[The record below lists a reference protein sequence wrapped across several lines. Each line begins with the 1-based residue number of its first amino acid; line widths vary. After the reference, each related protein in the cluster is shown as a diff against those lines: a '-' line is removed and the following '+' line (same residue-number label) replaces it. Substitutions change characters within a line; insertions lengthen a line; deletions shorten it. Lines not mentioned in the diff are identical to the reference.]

1 MKRVYFL
8 LATFLSLLSALP
20 ISGQTITAKTMV
32 PVARESYTYPV
43 RDVHSKNYSLE
54 NNWIISQVEG
64 NFGENKPGNND
75 MVRGMDVKD
84 GIMYFINRET
94 ASLVRVDGATGEM
107 LDPIRI
113 TDEHLFK
120 VEQDGE
126 WVSDVLLPYND
137 IHFDQA
143 GNCLIGGCTYGT
155 HTFFIYEVNLE
166 TGVATEVI
174 RERLYDNPNFLDN
187 GYRFDAF
194 GVYGDI
200 HDDAVIMAAD
210 ANSWTVYR
218 WLIKDGVVTPAEQI
232 KITLN
237 PEVDNYLAV
246 SATSF
251 GTAPQIFPQD
261 EEGSFF
267 YVDGSNTLPML
278 FNESGDLIEDFASVP
293 TGLVVAN
300 NSGEEINLSTKP
312 NGMIEFQV
320 GEEYFLLMAATHTV
334 HAVPSTFALYKFAD
348 QGRMFE
354 DMEPL
359 WYFPTDG
366 MGTVS
371 NGCRTAVPVVEVID
385 DSTAKLYLYA
395 NNNGYACYTL
405 FNGYDSLPM
414 QQTDTIYFVNA
425 QSWSPVNVYAWNEET
440 SSQNATWPGVA
451 AEKANYQVNG
461 YDVYY
466 FVVNQGQYT
475 HCIFNN
481 GSAQTDNL
489 QWTAGKYYY
498 NGSWWT
504 YDELMNNV
512 VQSTYTVV
520 GSSGLLGTHWEVT
533 DTTNNML
540 LLEDGT
546 YQLIKTDVTLVAGT
560 YEYKV
565 VRDHSWEWCLP
576 TGANQV
582 LYIDKDGI
590 YTVTFTLD
598 LTLQTISAT
607 SELQQEAV
615 VIPKVFLIGTMNDWD
630 YTATELQLAP
640 DSLTASVT
648 IMLDANTIYDYQMVV
663 DGNWF
668 TSYDGTMTRDNCQ
681 NWQFEHIE
689 NTLTYASVYTDIAG
703 EYTFVWNYA
712 DNTISV
718 IYPDL
723 CSAVKELDWY
733 NGVKISQLQS
743 SIWHKIDIA
752 SITEYAALTN
762 IPIENDLW
770 EQVNVSVEYYT
781 SCDGLI
787 IMQNEARF
795 AVGVTNMNI
804 NFDEIMKYIV
814 YMPNIDAIYLKISVE
829 VVEYAYAFLED
840 IVCDGAEYV
849 DPITGEAHVIMSSE
863 PSSLYWGDTVQ
874 VHSTL
879 DSIYV
884 FYFTPMDAPE
894 MLDEYMLEQIGA
906 MPRLEAGLPV
916 DTTGSAEAIMA
927 YYNSMDTEYI
937 ADIVRIEW
945 VEGANE
951 IVDCSATTHEMTL
964 LVESDC
970 DYVMEIIYEFP
981 VAYLAVEEI
990 NIEACGSYT
999 WNGITYTESGE
1010 YYLTNE
1016 EGCIVEILYLT
1027 IYPIDDEITIETIC
1041 YGETFLWEANG
1052 EKYTETSY
1060 IKILK
1065 ENEYGCEITYI
1076 LDLTVTTAPIVITDT
1091 VTICYGDSYE
1101 WIDGYYDETGVYE
1114 TIIANEFGCD
1124 SIIATLHLT
1133 VLPEVPETI
1142 IEKTIYDGD
1151 KYTWHDDIY
1160 TEEGEYS
1167 ITLQD
1172 INGCDSVVTLILT
1185 VLPIYENEWNLLQEI
1200 RDDLIQ
1206 NNAWQTPWDLSTSVS
1221 SWRGVE
1227 LYNGHIIEINLSSKG
1242 LTGTFPTKILQLP
1255 HLEYLSLANNQLT
1268 GDAFAKIQT
1277 DMTAV
1282 VAENSTF
1289 VSALTYLDISYN
1301 QFTGN
1306 VGLLA
1311 IMSKLIPNLSN
1322 LQANNNCFKDVI
1334 PTIPQNINVD
1344 LSNQDINYYIQLD
1357 LSNLDIDPKQV
1368 PTILLYDHVEQ
1379 TYFTSPIAIDIT
1391 NYSPDYTYDHAQ
1403 PWGIMIDKTNDY
1415 TTCLN
1420 GDAYRGKNGDT
1431 LYLSYP
1437 YAEVSHDSYCRM
1449 TLSFEMGD
1457 ANFVDGV
1464 NIADLQTTI
1473 LYAFGEYN
1481 NCVFN
1486 FTAADTYTDNKINV
1500 QDLIR
1505 TVDILLAKAD
1515 INTDSTTINY
1525 IAPRTRTAFYDAEII
1540 VENNTIKLI
1549 TNQPIAALQISA
1561 TGDVQW
1567 LLNGIGMEQT
1577 TAHHSV
1583 VAYSLVGNYIPAG
1596 ETIIG
1601 YCQGNVDL
1609 LHAELSNANAQL
1621 VPVII
1626 SGQRMPT
1633 TVEDLQTTDSEQAI
1647 YDVLGRKHNQMNQ
1660 QGLYIIKSDNQ
1671 YIKVYNN
1678 K

>member
-84 GIMYFINRET
+84 GIMYFINRKT

-143 GNCLIGGCTYGT
+143 GNCLIGGSTYGT

-251 GTAPQIFPQD
+251 GTAPRIFPQD
-261 EEGSFF
+261 EEGSLF

-466 FVVNQGQYT
+466 FVANQRQYT

-504 YDELMNNV
+504 YDDDELKSDV
-512 VQSTYTVV
+512 VQSTYTVA

-689 NTLTYASVYTDIAG
+689 NTNTYASIHTDIAG

-712 DNTISV
+712 DNTVSV
-718 IYPDL
+718 IYPDI
-723 CSAVKELDWY
+723 CSAVPELEWY
-733 NGVKISQLQS
+733 NGIVISEMRTGWYKLSVS
-743 SIWHKIDIA
+743 SL
-752 SITEYAALTN
+752 TEYASLTSVSLYN
-762 IPIENDLW
+762 YLYNP
-770 EQVNVSVEYYT
+770 VKVSVDYYT
-781 SCDGLI
+781 ACEGYQ
-787 IMQNEARF
+787 IMQGTSTRF
-795 AVGVTNMNI
+795 DTGVTTVDVNM
-804 NFDEIMKYIV
+804 DELMKYMNYI
-814 YMPNIDAIYLKISVE
+814 PNIEFVYLYISIDIIEHAYQTIMDYVCE
-829 VVEYAYAFLED
+829 GTEY
-840 IVCDGAEYV
+840 I
-849 DPITGEAHVIMSSE
+849 DPITGEGHLIVE
-863 PSSLYWGDTVQ
+863 PYLIWMDTVH
-874 VHSTL
+874 VHETL
-879 DSIYV
+879 DSIYT
-884 FYFTPMDAPE
+884 FYITPIVAPE
-894 MLDEYMLEQIGA
+894 ILNEYTLEQIGA
-906 MPRLEAGLPV
+906 IPRIVAGHPV
-916 DTTGSAEAIMA
+916 DISGSTETIMA
-927 YYNSMDTEYI
+927 YYKANDTETL
-937 ADIVRIEW
+937 ADVLHVEW
-945 VEGANE
+945 INGAD
-951 IVDCSATTHEMTL
+951 VTLPCDAYSHAMTL
-964 LVESDC
+964 LVTTAC
-970 DYVMEIIYEFP
+970 DNQLKVDYEFP
-981 VAYLAVEEI
+981 VVYVDITETHIA
-990 NIEACGSYT
+990 ACGSYT

-1010 YYLTNE
+1010 YYLTND

-1027 IYPIDDEITIETIC
+1027 ILPTTVEQTDEATLC
-1041 YGETFLWEANG
+1041 YGET
-1052 EKYTETSY
+1052 YT
-1060 IKILK
+1060 
-1065 ENEYGCEITYI
+1065 
-1076 LDLTVTTAPIVITDT
+1076 
-1091 VTICYGDSYE
+1091 
-1101 WIDGYYDETGVYE
+1101 WIDGNTYTQSGTYE
-1114 TIIANEFGCD
+1114 LVIPNILGCD
-1124 SIIATLHLT
+1124 SIIATLNLT
-1133 VLPEVPETI
+1133 ILPMVEETI
-1142 IEKTIYDGD
+1142 EEATIYDGE
-1151 KYTWHDDIY
+1151 YYIWQGDIY
-1160 TEEGEYS
+1160 TKGGSYS
-1167 ITLQD
+1167 ITYQ
-1172 INGCDSVVTLILT
+1172 NSHGCDSTVTLILT
-1185 VLPIYENEWNLLQEI
+1185 VRPIEDWELLEEI
-1200 RDDLIQ
+1200 REDLIT
-1206 NNAWQTPWDLSTSVS
+1206 NHTWEYPWNMSAGAASLH
-1221 SWRGVE
+1221 GVTIE
-1227 LYNGHIIEINLSSKG
+1227 NGHVVDINLDNNG

-1255 HLEYLSLANNQLT
+1255 RLEYLSLANNQLI
-1268 GDAFAKIQT
+1268 GDAFTKIQT
-1277 DMTAV
+1277 DMTTF
-1282 VAENSTF
+1282 VAANPTF
-1289 VSALTYLDISYN
+1289 VSSLITLDISYN

-1311 IMSKLIPNLSN
+1311 MMTNIFPNLN
-1322 LQANNNCFKDVI
+1322 MLIANNNRFQDVAPMLPKEMLVDLTVQDIDYVI
-1334 PTIPQNINVD
+1334 PTH
-1344 LSNQDINYYIQLD
+1344 LSKLDINTTQI
-1357 LSNLDIDPKQV
+1357 
-1368 PTILLYDHVEQ
+1368 PTILLYDHEGQ
-1379 TYFTSPIAIDIT
+1379 SYYTSPLAVGVANT
-1391 NYSPDYTYDHAQ
+1391 PWLYSYGEED
-1403 PWGIMIDKTNDY
+1403 WGIIIDVQEKHVECANGSAY
-1415 TTCLN
+1415 T
-1420 GDAYRGKNGDT
+1420 GKSGDT
-1431 LYLSYP
+1431 LYLFYP
-1437 YAEVSHDSYCRM
+1437 YAGVTYGSYCRM
-1449 TLSFEMGD
+1449 TLSFDMGD
-1457 ANFVDGV
+1457 ANFINGVD
-1464 NIADLQTTI
+1464 ITDLQTTI
-1473 LYAFGEYN
+1473 LYAFDEYGA
-1481 NCVFN
+1481 CAFN
-1486 FTAADTYTDNKINV
+1486 FTAANTYTDDKINV
-1500 QDLIR
+1500 QDVIR
-1505 TVDILLAKAD
+1505 TVDILLSTNMTNAD
-1515 INTDSTTINY
+1515 TASINSL
-1525 IAPRTRTAFYDAEII
+1525 PLRTAPAKWDEAEII
-1540 VENNTIKLI
+1540 VENNQIKLI
-1549 TNQPIAALQISA
+1549 ATQPIAALRIQT
-1561 TGDVQW
+1561 TGDIQW
-1567 LLNGIGMEQT
+1567 QLNQLGLEQ
-1577 TAHHSV
+1577 SV
-1583 VAYSLVGNYIPAG
+1583 ADNKVVGYSLIGDYIPAG
-1596 ETIIG
+1596 ETILGTYQG
-1601 YCQGNVDL
+1601 YATVDI
-1609 LHAELSNANAQL
+1609 AELSNIEANI
-1621 VPVII
+1621 VPAVIRNQNI
-1626 SGQRMPT
+1626 PSG
-1633 TVEDLQTTDSEQAI
+1633 VDNIESDSNQEI
-1647 YDVLGRKHNQMNQ
+1647 YDVLGRKHNQMNYN
-1660 QGLYIIKSDNQ
+1660 GLYIIKSNNQ
-1671 YIKVYNN
+1671 YIKVYNYN